1 MVIKSQSQAV
11 FHYGPYV
18 KRIENHKRS
27 DTKTACDTN
36 TSQAVRIAWDIP
48 GGFLTEPP
56 VMLKVYRLYWAK
68 LY

>member
-11 FHYGPYV
+11 FHYGPFV

-36 TSQAVRIAWDIP
+36 TSHAVRIGWDIP

-56 VMLKVYRLYWAK
+56 VMLKAYRLY
-68 LY
+68 